1 MNKLL
6 VALYDT
12 QGYMKALAEYF
23 GKKNFLLASRLFTK
37 AESLNDFLKERQ
49 PDVLLLGQDVD
60 RTGLKH
66 LDHVKQL
73 VILSEGNCVSEG
85 REGYPLIFKY

>member
-23 GKKNFLLASRLFTK
+23 GKKNFLLDSRLFTK
-37 AESLNDFLKERQ
+37 TESLNDFLKERE
-49 PDVLLLGQDVD
+49 PDVVLL
-60 RTGLKH
+60 
-66 LDHVKQL
+66 
-73 VILSEGNCVSEG
+73 
-85 REGYPLIFKY
+85 

>member
-12 QGYMKALAEYF
+12 QGYMKALAEYI

-60 RTGLKH
+60 RPGLKH
-66 LDHVKQL
+66 LDHV
-73 VILSEGNCVSEG
+73 
-85 REGYPLIFKY
+85 